1 MSSADPLT
9 LAKQS
14 VMNTISGEIIFS
26 KRPGDALKK
35 WRVLFEVSQAELAKQ
50 MGISPSVL
58 SDYEKNRRT
67 SPGTGFIR
75 RFVTSLILIDEA
87 RGGSH
92 IRRFGG
98 TPKDLSNAI
107 LKIDE
112 FTTPKTAGQIVQALE
127 GVWLSGKSQSEAPIY
142 GYTVVDSLKT
152 ILNLDS
158 YDFMRILGANTMR
171 VVVFTGVTRGRS
183 PIVAAKIYPI
193 RPRMIA
199 IHGPGSVQGVD
210 SLAIHLAESM
220 GMPFVL
226 SLKKD
231 VQAVINSLSE
241 L

>member
-1 MSSADPLT
+1 M
-9 LAKQS
+9 
-14 VMNTISGEIIFS
+14 
-26 KRPGDALKK
+26 RK
-35 WRVLFEVSQAELAKQ
+35 WRVLFEVSQSELAKS
-50 MGISPSVL
+50 MGVSPSVL
-58 SDYEKNRRT
+58 SDYEKNRRI

-75 RFVTSLILIDEA
+75 KFVTSLVSLDES

-98 TPKDLSNAI
+98 TVKDLSGAI
-107 LKIDE
+107 LKIAE
-112 FTTPKTAGQIVQALE
+112 FTTPKSAVRIAE
-127 GVWLSGKSQSEAPIY
+127 AMDAVWLSGKSQSQTPIY
-142 GYTVVDSLKT
+142 GYTVVDSLQT

-158 YDFMRILGANTMR
+158 YDFMRILGTNTMR

-199 IHGPGSVQGVD
+199 IHGPSSVQNVD
-210 SLAIHLAESM
+210 SLSIHLAEMM
-220 GMPFVL
+220 GIPYVL

-231 VQAVINSLSE
+231 VQSLIRSLSE

>member
-1 MSSADPLT
+1 MSSADSFS
-9 LAKQS
+9 LAKQNI
-14 VMNTISGEIIFS
+14 MNTISGEIIFS
-26 KRPGDALKK
+26 KRPGEALKK
-35 WRVLFEVSQAELAKQ
+35 WRVLFEVSQAELAKH

-58 SDYEKNRRT
+58 SDYEKNRRA

-75 RFVTSLILIDEA
+75 KFVTSLILIDEA

-98 TPKDLSNAI
+98 NVKDLSSAI
-107 LKIDE
+107 LKIAE
-112 FTTPKTAGQIVQALE
+112 FTTPKTAGQIAQALD
-127 GVWLSGKSQSEAPIY
+127 GVWLSGRTQSQAPIY
-142 GYTVVDSLKT
+142 GYTVVDSLQT

-199 IHGPGSVQGVD
+199 IHGPSSAQSVD
-210 SLAIHLAESM
+210 TLAIHLAESM
-220 GMPFVL
+220 GIPFIL

-231 VQAVINSLSE
+231 VPSLIKSLSE